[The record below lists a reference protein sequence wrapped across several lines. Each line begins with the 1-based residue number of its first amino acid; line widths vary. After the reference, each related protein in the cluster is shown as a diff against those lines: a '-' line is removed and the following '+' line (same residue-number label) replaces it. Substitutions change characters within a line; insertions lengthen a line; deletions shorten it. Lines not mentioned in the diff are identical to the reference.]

1 VLKKLAKVSSKGHIV
16 LPKALRKEL
25 NINSGDYVEIE
36 LENRAI
42 KIVPAKSKAERL
54 AGILK
59 DKVKG
64 KIDFKT
70 IREKV
75 VEEIAKDVAKKEIRQ
90 ARSKPN

>member
-1 VLKKLAKVSSKGHIV
+1 MLRKLARVSSKGHVI
-16 LPKALRKEL
+16 LPKALRKAL
-25 NINSGDYVEIE
+25 KINTGDYVEIE
-36 LENRAI
+36 LEGKVI
-42 KIVPAKSKAERL
+42 KIAPAKSKAEAL

-75 VEEIAKDVAKKEIRQ
+75 AEEIAKDVAKKL
-90 ARSKPN
+90 S